1 MDDCTHNDEVHRGLE
16 GLLATLGQPER
27 YRVDAVL
34 KSGELEV
41 TERVF
46 LRAAAGGELGPFVRK
61 RLSADA
67 GLGGAYEAVF
77 AAQHRGVRLSHIPR
91 ILECSRDRDELVVV
105 MEFVEGRTLGELVA
119 EQDGPLARLALARRV
134 FPGVCDAVSELHER
148 LDPPIIHRD
157 LKPSNVIVSEGGVT
171 LIDLGI
177 ARAWRE
183 GADCD
188 TACFGTR
195 AYAPPE
201 QFGFGQTGVA
211 SDVYALGMLLF
222 FCVGG
227 REPQTSDRER
237 GFADS
242 GVPEELREVIVR
254 ATRLDPAARYSS
266 ARDLRAAFFGAV
278 EPSGRGPGA
287 EGPADGDAA
296 ADDAGELDVAEKSPG
311 VTLEPPE
318 SWAPRA
324 SRPVHGSWLARV
336 PGRVGVVWNVAVL
349 GGLALVLAACV
360 AAFLEPTATVAAYPR
375 WLQAVSYLV
384 LMPLMFA
391 IGGYLVLDRRPLRR
405 RVPALAQLTVRRET
419 RLGLLVILGIF
430 VVWVA
435 LLAAAGVG

>member
-46 LRAAAGGELGPFVRK
+46 LRDAAGGEPGPFVRK

-67 GLGGAYEAVF
+67 GLGGAYEAVL
-77 AAQHRGVRLSHIPR
+77 AAQRRGVRLAHIPR

-148 LDPPIIHRD
+148 LDPPVIHRD
-157 LKPSNVIVSEGGVT
+157 LKPSNVMVSEGGVT

-188 TACFGTR
+188 TVHFGTR

-211 SDVYALGMLLF
+211 SDTYALGMLLF
-222 FCVGG
+222 FCVDG

-237 GFADS
+237 GFAGS

-254 ATRLDPAARYSS
+254 ATRLDPAARYGS
-266 ARDLRAAFFGAV
+266 ARELRDAFLAALPTA
-278 EPSGRGPGA
+278 
-287 EGPADGDAA
+287 GDAPA
-296 ADDAGELDVAEKSPG
+296 CRKGASAIPTPPASFDYPRPSASSGVAGA
-311 VTLEPPE
+311 
-318 SWAPRA
+318 
-324 SRPVHGSWLARV
+324 LARV
-336 PGRVGVVWNVAVL
+336 PSRAGVVWNVAVL

-391 IGGYLVLDRRPLRR
+391 VGGYLVLDRRPLRR
-405 RVPALAQLTVRRET
+405 RVPALANLTVRRET
-419 RLGLLVILGIF
+419 CLGLLVILGIF

>member
-1 MDDCTHNDEVHRGLE
+1 MHNDEVHRGLE

-46 LRAAAGGELGPFVRK
+46 LRDAAGGELGPFVRK

-77 AAQHRGVRLSHIPR
+77 AAQRRGVRLSHIPR

-222 FCVGG
+222 FCAGG
-227 REPQTSDRER
+227 REPQAADRER

-242 GVPEELREVIVR
+242 GVPEALREVIVR
-254 ATRLDPAARYSS
+254 ATRLDPAARYGS
-266 ARDLRAAFFGAV
+266 ARELRDAFLAALPTA
-278 EPSGRGPGA
+278 
-287 EGPADGDAA
+287 GDAPA
-296 ADDAGELDVAEKSPG
+296 CGKGASAIPTPPASFDYPRSPASSGVAGA
-311 VTLEPPE
+311 
-318 SWAPRA
+318 
-324 SRPVHGSWLARV
+324 LARV
-336 PGRVGVVWNVAVL
+336 PGRVGIVWNVVVL

-375 WLQAVSYLV
+375 WLQAVSCLV

-391 IGGYLVLDRRPLRR
+391 VGGYLLLDRRPLRR

-430 VVWVA
+430 VVWIA